1 MTLAARDLSVD
12 LGAERV
18 LAGVACTL
26 EPGRITGIIGP
37 NGAGKS
43 TLLRALAG
51 LVTPAAGTITLA
63 GKRLAAFD
71 RFERARAIAF
81 LPQDRTV
88 HWPLTVRAVVALG
101 RIPHRAAPAGDS
113 AADQA
118 AIDAAMTDMDVAHLA
133 DRPVDT
139 LSGGERARVLCAR
152 ALAQRGQTI
161 LADEPTA
168 GLDPAHALELFA
180 MLARLAAN
188 GRTIGVALHDLSLAA
203 RFCHDVVILARGRV
217 VAAGSCAEVMTSE
230 RLSAT
235 FGVRMAVGS
244 LDGLP
249 IVLPVG
255 SLAK

>member
-12 LGAERV
+12 LAGERV
-18 LAGVACTL
+18 LTGVTCAL

-43 TLLRALAG
+43 TLLRALAA
-51 LVTPAAGTITLA
+51 LITPSAGTVTLG
-63 GKRLAAFD
+63 GKPLATID
-71 RFERARAIAF
+71 RQTRARAIAF

-88 HWPLTVRAVVALG
+88 HWPLPVRAVVALG
-101 RIPHRAAPAGDS
+101 RIPHRTGPAGASAGDLAAVDS
-113 AADQA
+113 AMA
-118 AIDAAMTDMDVAHLA
+118 DMDVTALA
-133 DRPVDT
+133 ERTIDT
-139 LSGGERARVLCAR
+139 LSGGERARVLFAR

-180 MLARLAAN
+180 ILARLAAN

-217 VAAGSCAEVMTSE
+217 VATGACADVMTSE
-230 RLSAT
+230 RLSAA